1 MPVFLTFTVQIVL
14 KEKTHQ
20 MLLILH
26 FFFILEAFY
35 LSTLSHLLNRKFS
48 LRISC
53 IFFNVFI
60 ASLKPKYPILNTYTD
75 TSVPAPFFQVNQG
88 GTISEPLGRMGHL
101 REESGPSVITLLCDH
116 TPKTPSCGLR
126 HPIAL
131 CTLDQGPGPECC
143 RSTSGL
149 QIDGRRVP
157 SQLPGPGLV
166 PVVSPRVR
174 GSFSPWLPSFQIAI
188 SDWMP
193 ECHLLLITREGSL
206 SHVQNLLF
214 F

>member
-1 MPVFLTFTVQIVL
+1 
-14 KEKTHQ
+14 
-20 MLLILH
+20 
-26 FFFILEAFY
+26 
-35 LSTLSHLLNRKFS
+35 
-48 LRISC
+48 
-53 IFFNVFI
+53 
-60 ASLKPKYPILNTYTD
+60 
-75 TSVPAPFFQVNQG
+75 
-88 GTISEPLGRMGHL
+88 MGHL

-131 CTLDQGPGPECC
+131 PALDQGPGPECC

-149 QIDGRRVP
+149 QVDGRHVP
-157 SQLPGPGLV
+157 SQHPGPGLV

-193 ECHLLLITREGSL
+193 ECHLLLVTREGSL
-206 SHVQNLLF
+206 SHVQNLLSF
-214 F
+214 EDQNVDNCDVSCRDFPVLSILCWKRSGRGGLRTGASGEVPCSVTYPGNTLIPNIPCFGTVQTILAFPCAASV

>member
-1 MPVFLTFTVQIVL
+1 M
-14 KEKTHQ
+14 
-20 MLLILH
+20 
-26 FFFILEAFY
+26 Y
-35 LSTLSHLLNRKFS
+35 
-48 LRISC
+48 
-53 IFFNVFI
+53 
-60 ASLKPKYPILNTYTD
+60 TY

-126 HPIAL
+126 RPAAL
-131 CTLDQGPGPECC
+131 PTLHQGPGPECC

-149 QIDGRRVP
+149 LIDGRRVP

-174 GSFSPWLPSFQIAI
+174 GSISPWLPSFQIAI

-193 ECHLLLITREGSL
+193 ECHLLLVTSEGSL

-214 F
+214 FF